1 MSDTELDVSSLA
13 SADDGALVF
22 PDEEAE
28 VEEEEDEEE
37 AMEDEE
43 EEEEEEE
50 GEEDEY
56 ETEEEEELIFE
67 DVIMEGDGRTP
78 PFLLVPEEDLER

>member
-28 VEEEEDEEE
+28 VEEEEEEDE

-43 EEEEEEE
+43 EEDDEE

>member
-22 PDEEAE
+22 PDDEAE
-28 VEEEEDEEE
+28 IEEEEED
-37 AMEDEE
+37 MEE
-43 EEEEEEE
+43 EENEDED
-50 GEEDEY
+50 EEDEY
-56 ETEEEEELIFE
+56 ETEEEEELMFE
-67 DVIMEGDGRTP
+67 DVVMEEGRTP